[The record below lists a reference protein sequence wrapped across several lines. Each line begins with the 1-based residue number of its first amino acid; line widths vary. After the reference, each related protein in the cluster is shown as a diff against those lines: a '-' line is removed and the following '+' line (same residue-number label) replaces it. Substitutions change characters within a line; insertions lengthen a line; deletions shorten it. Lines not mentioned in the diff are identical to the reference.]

1 MLDFSANCGI
11 IKVSKETNVKLDTL
25 EGLKM
30 CNVVELAYCRISRKT
45 QSIERQIRNVSDSYP
60 NAVIFQ
66 EAYTGTKVAGR
77 KEFDKLLTLARK
89 EAAAGKTVRII
100 FDSVSRMSRNAQ
112 EGFEL
117 YQELFALGIEL
128 VFIKEPHINTETY
141 REAMNRQI
149 NLDVQCGDDA
159 TDELVK
165 GIADAIN
172 RYTLRLAEKQ
182 ILLAFQQSEKEV
194 QDLHQRTSEGILT
207 AKINGKRVGTE
218 QGRKLNVKKANPTKE
233 QIRKYSQDF
242 DGTLPDTDVMKLVGV
257 ARNTYY
263 KYKREIRAEQ

>member
-1 MLDFSANCGI
+1 MKNI
-11 IKVSKETNVKLDTL
+11 
-25 EGLKM
+25 
-30 CNVVELAYCRISRKT
+30 VELAYCRISRKT
-45 QSIERQIRNVSDSYP
+45 QSIDRQVRNVMALYP

-77 KEFDKLLTLARK
+77 KEFDKLLTMARR
-89 EAAAGKTVRII
+89 EAAAGKSVRII

-117 YQELFALGIEL
+117 YQELFAQGIEL

-141 REAMNRQI
+141 REAMSRQI
-149 NLDVQCGDDA
+149 NLDVQCGDEA

-182 ILLAFQQSEKEV
+182 IYLAFSQSEKEV
-194 QDLHQRTSEGILT
+194 QDLHQRTSEGLLT
-207 AKINGKRVGTE
+207 AKLEGKRVGTE
-218 QGRKLNVKKANPTKE
+218 PGRKFVVKKANPAKE

-242 DGTLPDTDVMKLVGV
+242 NGNLPDVDVMKLVSL

-263 KYKREIRAEQ
+263 KYKRELKAETNYKAE